1 MMKFGLVSLFSL
13 LGVFNGV
20 NNANK
25 IPSLSEVNNLDANKS
40 IYVLASN
47 IIQVDNKQ
55 TVNFETIN
63 YQISNHDE
71 IINESITY
79 KLKNDDENWIISS
92 LGKDYTY
99 SLTYNTLNNYIYSSK
114 NYFTNV
120 LEFYNEDT
128 LIDTVSIYAIPSYIN
143 FSEDKLNISVIKN
156 SEFEVKLVDGDGVIN
171 VDQKEIYISHIAD
184 DNLIEEEKT
193 LIALPYGKTFKS
205 GDNIGETIVKY
216 EFKKDL
222 DDDNKLEVIRSFDI
236 SISVVD
242 GTFYFYEL
250 NENNEFIEINSSKY
264 LELEGL
270 SLKELY
276 IGNIND
282 DSFDSN
288 NFVLANEYS
297 TYFQLLDTSNYEQ
310 KINDKIFKFLKLR
323 ILTNGIDGTI
333 QVKIKAKNNKNVYKD
348 INIKI
353 KGSNYKI
360 SINEDNTL
368 NKRYFILD
376 PINFSKITN
385 LIKVYENNKLIEID
399 NYDVNFIQSNN
410 YSLLGKNNIIVNI
423 SINNMHIFSTFN
435 VYITMDGRF
444 SSTENS
450 VSTDNQIT
458 LYKSLLNKARNSTLS
473 SYTLKERYDDLEYE
487 YLNSLSNETKNAL
500 ANDFEFIRNY
510 RNFILENNF
519 KESFF
524 REISINLG
532 FSRLILPITIISVSS
547 ILLIMTLS
555 FSLYYIYHQKGK
567 DQDEK

>member
-282 DSFDSN
+282 ESFDSN

-333 QVKIKAKNNKNVYKD
+333 QVKIKAKNNKNVYKE

-376 PINFSKITN
+376 PINFSKVTN

-435 VYITMDGRF
+435 IYITMDGRF

-458 LYKSLLNKARNSTLS
+458 LYKSLLNKARYSTLS

-510 RNFILENNF
+510 RNFILGNNF

>member
-282 DSFDSN
+282 ESFDSN

-376 PINFSKITN
+376 PINFSKVTN

>member
-282 DSFDSN
+282 ESFDSN

-297 TYFQLLDTSNYEQ
+297 TYFQLLDTSKYEQ

-323 ILTNGIDGTI
+323 ILTNGIDGETL
-333 QVKIKAKNNKNVYKD
+333 VY
-348 INIKI
+348 
-353 KGSNYKI
+353 
-360 SINEDNTL
+360 
-368 NKRYFILD
+368 
-376 PINFSKITN
+376 
-385 LIKVYENNKLIEID
+385 
-399 NYDVNFIQSNN
+399 
-410 YSLLGKNNIIVNI
+410 
-423 SINNMHIFSTFN
+423 
-435 VYITMDGRF
+435 
-444 SSTENS
+444 
-450 VSTDNQIT
+450 
-458 LYKSLLNKARNSTLS
+458 
-473 SYTLKERYDDLEYE
+473 YTLPSKK
-487 YLNSLSNETKNAL
+487 T
-500 ANDFEFIRNY
+500 
-510 RNFILENNF
+510 
-519 KESFF
+519 
-524 REISINLG
+524 
-532 FSRLILPITIISVSS
+532 
-547 ILLIMTLS
+547 
-555 FSLYYIYHQKGK
+555 
-567 DQDEK
+567 

>member
-63 YQISNHDE
+63 YQISNQDE

-282 DSFDSN
+282 ESFDSN

-297 TYFQLLDTSNYEQ
+297 TYFQLLDTSDYEQ
-310 KINDKIFKFLKLR
+310 KINGKIFKFLKLR

-333 QVKIKAKNNKNVYKD
+333 KVTIKAKNNKNVYKD

-385 LIKVYENNKLIEID
+385 LIKVYDNNKLIEID

-435 VYITMDGRF
+435 IYITMDGRF

>member
-25 IPSLSEVNNLDANKS
+25 IPSLSEVNNLDVNKS

-282 DSFDSN
+282 ESFDSN
-288 NFVLANEYS
+288 NFILANEYS

>member
-282 DSFDSN
+282 ESFDSN
-288 NFVLANEYS
+288 NFILANEYS

>member
-25 IPSLSEVNNLDANKS
+25 IPSLSEVNNLDVNKS

-171 VDQKEIYISHIAD
+171 VDQKEIYISHIGD

-282 DSFDSN
+282 ESSFDSN

-547 ILLIMTLS
+547 ILVNYDIIIFFILYLS
-555 FSLYYIYHQKGK
+555 SKRKRSG
-567 DQDEK
+567 

>member
-25 IPSLSEVNNLDANKS
+25 IPSLSEVNNLDVNKS

-171 VDQKEIYISHIAD
+171 VDQKEIYISHIGD

-282 DSFDSN
+282 ESFDSN

>member
-333 QVKIKAKNNKNVYKD
+333 QVKIKAKNNKNVYKE

>member
-171 VDQKEIYISHIAD
+171 VDQKEIYISHIGD

-282 DSFDSN
+282 ESFDSN

>member
-282 DSFDSN
+282 ESFDSN

>member
-1 MMKFGLVSLFSL
+1 
-13 LGVFNGV
+13 
-20 NNANK
+20 
-25 IPSLSEVNNLDANKS
+25 
-40 IYVLASN
+40 
-47 IIQVDNKQ
+47 
-55 TVNFETIN
+55 
-63 YQISNHDE
+63 
-71 IINESITY
+71 
-79 KLKNDDENWIISS
+79 
-92 LGKDYTY
+92 
-99 SLTYNTLNNYIYSSK
+99 
-114 NYFTNV
+114 
-120 LEFYNEDT
+120 
-128 LIDTVSIYAIPSYIN
+128 
-143 FSEDKLNISVIKN
+143 
-156 SEFEVKLVDGDGVIN
+156 
-171 VDQKEIYISHIAD
+171 
-184 DNLIEEEKT
+184 
-193 LIALPYGKTFKS
+193 
-205 GDNIGETIVKY
+205 
-216 EFKKDL
+216 
-222 DDDNKLEVIRSFDI
+222 
-236 SISVVD
+236 
-242 GTFYFYEL
+242 
-250 NENNEFIEINSSKY
+250 
-264 LELEGL
+264 
-270 SLKELY
+270 
-276 IGNIND
+276 
-282 DSFDSN
+282 
-288 NFVLANEYS
+288 
-297 TYFQLLDTSNYEQ
+297 
-310 KINDKIFKFLKLR
+310 
-323 ILTNGIDGTI
+323 I
-333 QVKIKAKNNKNVYKD
+333 QVKIKAKNNKNVYKE

-532 FSRLILPITIISVSS
+532 FSRLILPITIISVST